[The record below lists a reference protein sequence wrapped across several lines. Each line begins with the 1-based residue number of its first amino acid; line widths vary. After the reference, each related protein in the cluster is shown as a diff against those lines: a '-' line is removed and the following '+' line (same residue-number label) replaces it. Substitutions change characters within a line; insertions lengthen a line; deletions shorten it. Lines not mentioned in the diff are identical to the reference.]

1 MGSPEGGARQMK
13 LYELLDDELP
23 RIRKLLTD
31 RNVLMSEV
39 KSISVEINNTIV
51 IHLGDEYIFPTTRPS
66 S

>member
-1 MGSPEGGARQMK
+1 MK